1 MSNWLCAFT
10 ATGHRAASGLLVED
24 PVSDPVVR
32 NVKSETKVPMAIS
45 QRSMCDLQGRTFD
58 HLSESSAEGQNTKV
72 V

>member
-10 ATGHRAASGLLVED
+10 ATDHRAASGLLVED

-32 NVKSETKVPMAIS
+32 KVPMAIS